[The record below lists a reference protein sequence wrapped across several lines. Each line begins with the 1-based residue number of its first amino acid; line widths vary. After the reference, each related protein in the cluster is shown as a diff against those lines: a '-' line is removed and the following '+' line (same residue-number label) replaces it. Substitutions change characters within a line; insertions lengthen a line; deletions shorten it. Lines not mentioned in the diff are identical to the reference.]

1 MRIRTDVIN
10 APMSSSTLCDTE
22 SLLQDD
28 RLDHPLWTQ
37 DSEYETYKN
46 VKYVQDQEM
55 EDDPAAGEPDVIIGW
70 GEFTRHVRRYK
81 MFLGLSMGL
90 GLGLEG
96 WCLVNELRMLSV
108 DEMGDLGLKRD
119 GMVNA
124 RIGVNVVGLMSM
136 LYILSL
142 HLLSLFRPLYLA
154 PSARSESSSNSH
166 RSRMKGS
173 KESDIRHNALHRRLC
188 TQGFWFLSL
197 MILLHQAPDL
207 FYILKYHQ
215 SPSFSPTSISH
226 SSSTSFT
233 SSVSSSYDSSSISPG
248 LYPPYLDFFSFS
260 TFFDSVPVLTSMP
273 SLSLSLLNLS
283 NIKYEVLHQ
292 TVPGFGIKTVRTMVQ
307 MVAWLVVGFMRRGP
321 KLGYETPK
329 LGTGFGLSKDPVRS
343 GGRNRKSRRS
353 TNMIQNIGNDAV
365 EDGGLRGEEDGKSE
379 VFDRANCGMLD
390 FIFLTYS
397 AGTLFKS
404 MRVTSLALG
413 DLPYLAQQQRRAGFR
428 ATVYKHGNVRLDK
441 EGNIEKITGWQVLKA
456 LYRGQTW
463 NMLINVILEG
473 LPQFFGYLVI
483 FAQHE
488 LIQSFIPGERDK
500 TYAYVLCG
508 LLFVGQS
515 TEVIIS
521 AFASVREHVFL
532 HVPIRMTLSSLLFQK
547 ILRSHDARS
556 LESTESSDSDELK
569 TRSRSQILN
578 LLTIDNWT
586 LSTLQHLVWG
596 LPNNTINLLIGTYF
610 LYSMLGI
617 SALVGIACI
626 PIFAPL
632 PYFVGKLIYRCDRA
646 WAKARDA
653 RTNAVKELL
662 MSVKVVKLNA
672 FEPFYKKRITDLRTE
687 EVKWQR
693 WRYTLGTI
701 FTAITE
707 HTPGVALVATLGF
720 HTVVLGRPLEP
731 ASAFVAMTIFGRIK
745 SSMSWLPN
753 ALQQCFQAKVALD
766 RVANYLNQPEVD
778 VEAWNTSAVP
788 SGIVMA
794 DATVEWPGGE
804 EGNKEELMDDKFKLS
819 NVTLSVP
826 EGRLTIVCGPL
837 GSGKSLLLRALLA
850 EASVTSGI
858 LLAPRTHPAA
868 TPLNGPAVRRAWT
881 LSTWL
886 DDSVCYAP
894 QAAYIRHGTIKD
906 NVLFGQPMWKERYE
920 RALWEAG
927 LSGDLKGFEEG
938 DRTEVGE
945 MGVTLSGG
953 QRARINLAR
962 CLYSR
967 SRTVYLDD
975 ILSAVDA
982 HTAKFL
988 VANAFQGTLFRYR
1001 TVILV
1006 THHVELCLPAAEYVI
1021 VLENGRV
1028 TSAGP
1033 SQNADAEALTAL
1045 ASPKSPLHDDD
1056 SENSEEPHENQAE
1069 YEDGEDHKGRQ
1080 VYTVEHQGVG
1090 RVASSH
1096 YWLMLRAAGGWS
1108 YWITWILLLS
1118 IAKATHF
1125 IQSYIL
1131 EIWCEDPSPDH
1142 QNGYLLLLILALS
1155 CGMVSGTGRW
1165 VWLYGVGNYGFYSR
1179 GSHLIHRELL
1189 GKVMAASVG
1198 WFESTPRGRLMNVFG
1213 QDIYNLDAVSADA
1226 FGTLD
1231 IISSIGVILTRT
1243 PLLVIFL
1250 VIFGI
1255 PLYYLSAV
1263 LGKMRADL
1271 RRIMARVSSPLMS
1284 LYNDAIDG
1292 VVMIRATGSSEVMAA
1307 SMMALMNRERV
1318 ANVADW
1324 TCYNWMRATVQT
1336 LTSGIVTATA
1346 LLLVQRTD
1354 ITPAQAGFI
1363 LLFAVR
1369 MSGVLFHTLQ
1379 QYSDL
1384 EMNFVHAE
1392 RVNYYIQMPEQ
1403 ETSEGISP
1411 PPSWPQKGRIKVQ
1424 NLSMKYAQDLPDVL
1438 HDISFDIEPGERVGL
1453 VGSTGSGKSTLATTL
1468 FRTTPYSGTITID
1481 DTVDISTIPLND
1493 LRGRLNMV
1501 VQDGSLTSGTL
1512 RESLDVTGQRD
1523 DWEIYEA
1530 LKRVHLLSDNPGEE
1544 EKRDNPFSNLDTY
1557 VAVEGAN
1564 FSQGQ
1569 RQLLCLA
1576 RALLKRSK
1584 VLVMDEATSSVDLE
1598 MDAKITR
1605 TIKECFQGTTMLV
1618 IAHRLETIIH

>member
-1 MRIRTDVIN
+1 
-10 APMSSSTLCDTE
+10 
-22 SLLQDD
+22 
-28 RLDHPLWTQ
+28 
-37 DSEYETYKN
+37 
-46 VKYVQDQEM
+46 
-55 EDDPAAGEPDVIIGW
+55 
-70 GEFTRHVRRYK
+70 
-81 MFLGLSMGL
+81 
-90 GLGLEG
+90 
-96 WCLVNELRMLSV
+96 
-108 DEMGDLGLKRD
+108 
-119 GMVNA
+119 
-124 RIGVNVVGLMSM
+124 
-136 LYILSL
+136 
-142 HLLSLFRPLYLA
+142 
-154 PSARSESSSNSH
+154 
-166 RSRMKGS
+166 MKGS

-207 FYILKYHQ
+207 FYIL
-215 SPSFSPTSISH
+215 
-226 SSSTSFT
+226 
-233 SSVSSSYDSSSISPG
+233 
-248 LYPPYLDFFSFS
+248 
-260 TFFDSVPVLTSMP
+260 
-273 SLSLSLLNLS
+273 
-283 NIKYEVLHQ
+283 NIDTEGIRN
-292 TVPGFGIKTVRTMVQ
+292 VPGFGIKTIRTMLQ
-307 MVAWLVVGFMRRGP
+307 MAAWLVVGFMRRGP

-329 LGTGFGLSKDPVRS
+329 LGTGFGLSRDPVRS
-343 GGRNRKSRRS
+343 EGKSRKLLRS

-365 EDGGLRGEEDGKSE
+365 GDEGFRSEEDGKSE

-390 FIFLTYS
+390 FIFLTYVSRTFPPPSHLS

-556 LESTESSDSDELK
+556 LESTESSDNDELK

-653 RTNAVKELL
+653 RTNAVKEFL

-766 RVANYLNQPEVD
+766 RVASYLNQPEVD

-837 GSGKSLLLRALLA
+837 GSGKSLLLRALLG
-850 EASVTSGI
+850 EATVTSGI

-1131 EIWCEDPSPDH
+1131 ERWCEDPSPNH

-1179 GSHLIHRELL
+1179 GSHLIHKELL

-1198 WFESTPRGRLMNVFG
+1198 WFEATPRGRLMNVFG

-1263 LGKMRADL
+1263 
-1271 RRIMARVSSPLMS
+1271 SPLMS

-1324 TCYNWMRATVQT
+1324 TSTVQT

-1411 PPSWPQKGRIKVQ
+1411 PPSWPQDGRIKVR
-1424 NLSMKYAQDLPDVL
+1424 NLHMKYAEDLPDVL

-1530 LKRVHLLSDNPGEE
+1530 LKRVHLSSDDPGEE
-1544 EKRDNPFSNLDTY
+1544 EKRDNPFANLDTY

-1618 IAHRLETIIH
+1618 IAHRLETIIHYDKVIVLDKGKVLEYGKPSELMMDPTSSFHSLCHAQGEEEFQKLVSMTMIDS